1 MALQTEAV
9 RATQPLA
16 HGADR
21 STAPSAGLAPGLPL
35 TANEAPTRGS
45 KRTMGLVLICDVC
58 GGATAV
64 EHGSREAWEHA
75 ARRLG

>member
-1 MALQTEAV
+1 
-9 RATQPLA
+9 
-16 HGADR
+16 
-21 STAPSAGLAPGLPL
+21 
-35 TANEAPTRGS
+35 
-45 KRTMGLVLICDVC
+45 MGLVLICDVC